1 MRLAGS
7 APGLA
12 ELRVSAAG
20 DCAVRASQPAAMPFF
35 GKKENRQE
43 GKKIPYK
50 SGEKI
55 AKEGRRLTSSASN
68 VEEVYDMKEVL
79 GT

>member
-1 MRLAGS
+1 MRLCVGAR
-7 APGLA
+7 A
-12 ELRVSAAG
+12 RAAVG
-20 DCAVRASQPAAMPFF
+20 IMPFF

-50 SGEKI
+50 SGEKL
-55 AKEGRRLTSSASN
+55 AKEDRRLTSSASN
-68 VEEVYDMKEVL
+68 VEEIYDMKEVL

>member
-1 MRLAGS
+1 
-7 APGLA
+7 
-12 ELRVSAAG
+12 
-20 DCAVRASQPAAMPFF
+20 MPFF
-35 GKKENRQE
+35 GGNKKD

-50 SGEKI
+50 SGDKLP
-55 AKEGRRLTSSASN
+55 KEERRLTSSASN